1 MNQSRSAT
9 AATLLKIVREST
21 ERFKDVR
28 AAMSELIRAPV
39 RLRELIRSAP
49 VSCLPAIRPLVPV
62 KHQGDTRAQWSDR
75 SAMNLF

>member
-28 AAMSELIRAPV
+28 AAMSELYA
-39 RLRELIRSAP
+39 LQFACAS
-49 VSCLPAIRPLVPV
+49 
-62 KHQGDTRAQWSDR
+62 
-75 SAMNLF
+75 